1 MVSSLSSQKWNRKLS
16 YQIEERFRQAKIRLT
31 PQRALIVETI
41 MESSDHPDA
50 DLIYRRAI
58 QKDSSVSVATTYRTL
73 NLLEE
78 AGILRKLNMQDGKV
92 RFEIERAEHNHLVDR
107 ENGRIHEFKNDE
119 LNSLITKIVGEMGY
133 DVLNSRVEVVGK
145 KRGDTECG
153 CIQINVY

>member
-1 MVSSLSSQKWNRKLS
+1 MTDIIREKFEKA
-16 YQIEERFRQAKIRLT
+16 QIRVT

-92 RFEIERAEHNHLVDR
+92 RYEIEREDHNHLVDV
-107 ENGRIHEFKNDE
+107 ENERIHEFKDE
-119 LNSLITKIVGEMGY
+119 RLGALMRDIVGNMGY
-133 DVLNSRVEVVGK
+133 DVESFRVEVVGK
-145 KRGDTECG
+145 KRGNTECG
-153 CIQINVY
+153 CIQIKVY

>member
-1 MVSSLSSQKWNRKLS
+1 MTD
-16 YQIEERFRQAKIRLT
+16 IIREKFVKAHIRVT

-92 RFEIERAEHNHLVDR
+92 RYEIEREDHNHLVDV
-107 ENGRIHEFKNDE
+107 ENERIHEFKDE
-119 LNSLITKIVGEMGY
+119 RLGALMREIVGNMGY
-133 DVLNSRVEVVGK
+133 DVESFRVEVVGK
-145 KRGDTECG
+145 KRGNTECG
-153 CIQINVY
+153 CIQIKVY

>member
-1 MVSSLSSQKWNRKLS
+1 MTDIIREKFEKA
-16 YQIEERFRQAKIRLT
+16 QIRVT

-78 AGILRKLNMQDGKV
+78 ARILRKLNMQDGKV
-92 RFEIERAEHNHLVDR
+92 RYEIQREDHNHLVDV
-107 ENGRIHEFKNDE
+107 ENERIHEFKDE
-119 LNSLITKIVGEMGY
+119 RLGALMREIVGNMGY
-133 DVLNSRVEVVGK
+133 DVESFRVEVVGK
-145 KRGDTECG
+145 KRGNTECG
-153 CIQINVY
+153 CIQIKVY

>member
-1 MVSSLSSQKWNRKLS
+1 MS

>member
-1 MVSSLSSQKWNRKLS
+1 MS
-16 YQIEERFRQAKIRLT
+16 YSIQERFRQAKIRFT
-31 PQRALIVETI
+31 PQRALIVETLV
-41 MESSDHPDA
+41 ESSDHPDA

-92 RFEIERAEHNHLVDR
+92 RFEIERDDHNHLVDT
-107 ENGRIHEFKNDE
+107 ENGRIHEFKSDD
-119 LNSLITKIVGEMGY
+119 LNTLITKIVGEMGY
-133 DVLNSRVEVVGK
+133 DVVNSRLEVVGK

>member
-1 MVSSLSSQKWNRKLS
+1 MTDIIREKFEKA
-16 YQIEERFRQAKIRLT
+16 QIRVT
-31 PQRALIVETI
+31 PQRALIVEVI

-92 RFEIERAEHNHLVDR
+92 RYEIEREDHNHLVDV
-107 ENGRIHEFKNDE
+107 ENERIHEFKDE
-119 LNSLITKIVGEMGY
+119 RLGALMREIVGNMGY
-133 DVLNSRVEVVGK
+133 DVESFRVEVVGK
-145 KRGDTECG
+145 KRGNTECG
-153 CIQINVY
+153 CIQIKVY